1 MKIDHLSI
9 AQRFAK
15 AGQSYHAHAV
25 VQKQIAQQLTLYMQH
40 YLSERW
46 PEQVSGRYLEIG
58 CGSGHLSQH
67 LLAHNGYFQPTSYYC
82 NDLYAQ
88 VQQHFAEDQRLTWL
102 IGDIEQL
109 ALPTAL
115 DLIVSSSALQ
125 WMKDIDALL
134 VKMHAALKP
143 QAYLCFS
150 SFSLD
155 NLKQIKQLTGQ
166 GLDYLS
172 LEQWQTKLAQY
183 GFEVLYLHD
192 QLENLYFQH
201 PLDVLK
207 HLKATGVTATA
218 QQYRWTKQSLQQF
231 YQDYQALSQ
240 LDLQGNLQY
249 PLSYHPL
256 YCIARRIT

>member
-1 MKIDHLSI
+1 MKIDSLSI

-15 AGQSYHAHAV
+15 AGQSYHQHAT
-25 VQKQIAQQLTLYMQH
+25 VQKQIAVQLFQLMQH
-40 YLSERW
+40 NL
-46 PEQVSGRYLEIG
+46 PAQVAGSCLEIG
-58 CGSGHLSQH
+58 CGSGHLSQLVLNDH
-67 LLAHNGYFQPTSYYC
+67 LQFQPNPYYC
-82 NDLYAQ
+82 NDLYEA
-88 VQQHFAEDQRLTWL
+88 VQQHFNADRRLNWL

-109 ALPTAL
+109 QLPDSLA
-115 DLIVSSSALQ
+115 LIVSSSALQ

-134 VKMHAALKP
+134 VNLHEAMLP

-155 NLKQIKQLTGQ
+155 NLKQIKTLTGQ

-172 LEQWQTKLAQY
+172 PAQWQQKLQQH
-183 GFEVLYLHD
+183 GFEIVLLQDHI
-192 QLENLYFQH
+192 ETLYFSH

-231 YQDYQALSQ
+231 YQDYHQMSVMDEQAQ
-240 LDLQGNLQY
+240 AQY

-256 YCIARRIT
+256 YCIARRIS